1 MPLLNLNIT
10 DTDEVSEKIKKKLS
24 SFGLSGIKVGEKL
37 EGPIVTG
44 YPIEIT
50 GAVPVSKIL
59 GKEED
64 IALALGVESV
74 NIQRIGSR
82 IVVFVPNVEKKI
94 VDFKSYLY
102 WYLQDDDVRQ
112 MELPICLG
120 MDFHGKNAAID
131 LIRQPHV
138 LIAGS
143 TGAGKSIF
151 ESAIVACLSMAKSV
165 DELSFVLVDT
175 KRVDLSR
182 FSGLLH
188 VKEIIRDLDEW
199 YVEINNLIREVDFR
213 TTLFE
218 SKSVRNIVE
227 YNTAFP
233 DDKLNYIVLVIDE
246 FADLMGRHKEKAGF
260 YGKEYGEIAPDLSL
274 ARLTQIA
281 RAAGIHVILCTQRSS
296 AKIIHGDLKANFPTR
311 IALKLP
317 SQIDSRTILDEKG
330 AENLLGKGDML
341 VRMQDSD
348 ELKRFHAPLVR
359 LEDIDA
365 ILNHRE
371 MILES
376 LNRPRLEA

>member
-1 MPLLNLNIT
+1 MLLNTNILEEDDIAT
-10 DTDEVSEKIKKKLS
+10 RIRKKLE
-24 SFGLSGIKVGEKL
+24 SFGLYGVKIKERL

-44 YPIEIT
+44 YPIELT
-50 GAVPVSKIL
+50 GSIPVSKVIN
-59 GKEED
+59 KEED

-82 IVVFVPNVEKKI
+82 IVVFVPNKEKKI

-102 WYLQDDDVRQ
+102 WYLQEESIRE

-120 MDFHGKNAAID
+120 MNFNGNNSAID
-131 LIRQPHV
+131 LVRQPHI

-151 ESAIVACLSMAKSV
+151 ESAIVACLSMIKSV
-165 DELSFVLVDT
+165 EELSFVLVDT
-175 KRVDLSR
+175 KRVDLVR
-182 FSGLLH
+182 FAGLEHTKFL
-188 VKEIIRDLDEW
+188 VRDLDEW
-199 YVEINNLIREVDFR
+199 YLEINSLIREVDFR

-218 SKSVRNIVE
+218 SKGVRNIVE
-227 YNTAFP
+227 YNIAFP

-246 FADLMGRHKEKAGF
+246 FADLMQRHKEKASF
-260 YGKEYGEIAPDLSL
+260 YGKEFGEVAPDLSL

-317 SQIDSRTILDEKG
+317 SQVDSRTILDEKG

-341 VRMQDSD
+341 VKMQDSD
-348 ELKRFHAPLVR
+348 ELKRFHAPFVM

-371 MILES
+371 LILEG
-376 LNRPRLEA
+376 LRCKKLGE